1 MTNTEIYLTTLAVI
15 VIFAVKVWL
24 LEKLTK

>member
-1 MTNTEIYLTTLAVI
+1 MTDTEIYLTTLAVI
-15 VIFAVKVWL
+15 AIFAVKVWL

>member
-15 VIFAVKVWL
+15 VIFAVKIWL
-24 LEKLTK
+24 LEKLSK